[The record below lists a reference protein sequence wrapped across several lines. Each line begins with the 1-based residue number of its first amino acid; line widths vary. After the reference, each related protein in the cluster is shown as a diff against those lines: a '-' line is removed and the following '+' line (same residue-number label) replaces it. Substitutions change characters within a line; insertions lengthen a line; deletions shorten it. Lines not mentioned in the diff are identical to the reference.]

1 MFFCAER
8 IITGSASRSAA
19 SALLRSPAEIAS
31 STLRTK
37 LRIFERRA
45 LLISVRRAILRVA
58 LRAELVLAM
67 PVLVLRANARPV
79 HAISQ
84 KASAAARALAANA
97 RCL

>member
-1 MFFCAER
+1 
-8 IITGSASRSAA
+8 
-19 SALLRSPAEIAS
+19 
-31 STLRTK
+31 LRTK

-67 PVLVLRANARPV
+67 PVLVLRAIARPV

-97 RCL
+97 RRL